1 MSVKTALRVMF
12 PNAVIRLKGGEFM
25 SDFFRRF
32 IAFQNELKAPKNQYN
47 NFGKYNYRSAEDI
60 LEAVKPLESKHNI
73 LIFVS
78 DDVVP
83 CGERVYVKATATA
96 IDANGESEPIKATAF
111 AREPVEK
118 KGMDASQITGTAS
131 SYARKYALNGL
142 LCIDDTKDA
151 DTNQYNAPPPPEP
164 VDILPKFVCA
174 DCGKPFQDCNIN
186 GKFFNA
192 QQYFEMVK
200 KYSDDGVAR
209 CKECREKIKRKVKN
223 FL

>member
-1 MSVKTALRVMF
+1 MITLLNV
-12 PNAVIRLKGGEFM
+12 VIRLEGGKNM
-25 SDFFRRF
+25 GDFFKRF

-47 NFGKYNYRSAEDI
+47 TFGKYNYRSAEDI
-60 LEAVKPLESKHNI
+60 LDTVKPLEAKHNI

-78 DDVVP
+78 DDVIP
-83 CGERVYVKATATA
+83 CGERVYVKATAMA
-96 IDANGESEPIKATAF
+96 IDVNGESEPIKATAF
-111 AREPVEK
+111 AREPAEK

-131 SYARKYALNGL
+131 SYARKYALSGL

-186 GKFFNA
+186 GRFFNA
-192 QQYFEMVK
+192 QQCFEMAK
-200 KYSDDGVAR
+200 KYSEDGVAR

>member
-1 MSVKTALRVMF
+1 M
-12 PNAVIRLKGGEFM
+12 G
-25 SDFFRRF
+25 DFFRRF
-32 IAFQNELKAPKNQYN
+32 IAFQNELKVPKNQYN
-47 NFGKYNYRSAEDI
+47 KFGEYNYRSAEDI

-73 LIFVS
+73 LIFIS
-78 DDVVP
+78 DDVVL

-96 IDANGESEPIKATAF
+96 VDATGESEPIRATAF
-111 AREPVEK
+111 AREQDEK
-118 KGMDASQITGTAS
+118 KKMDASQLTGTAS

-174 DCGKPFQDCNIN
+174 DCGKPFQDCTIN

-192 QQYFEMVK
+192 QQCFEMAK
-200 KYSDDGVAR
+200 KRSDDGVAR
-209 CKECREKIKRKVKN
+209 CKGCREKIKGKVKN

>member
-1 MSVKTALRVMF
+1 M
-12 PNAVIRLKGGEFM
+12 G
-25 SDFFRRF
+25 DFFKRF
-32 IAFQNELKAPKNQYN
+32 IAFQNELKVPKNQYN
-47 NFGKYNYRSAEDI
+47 KFGEYNYRSAEDI
-60 LEAVKPLESKHNI
+60 LEAVKPLELKHNI

-78 DDVVP
+78 DDVVL

-96 IDANGESEPIKATAF
+96 VDATGESEPIRATAF
-111 AREPVEK
+111 AREQDEK
-118 KGMDASQITGTAS
+118 KKMDASQLTGTAS

-174 DCGKPFQDCNIN
+174 DCGTPFHDCTIK
-186 GKFFNA
+186 GRFFNA
-192 QQYFEMVK
+192 QQCFEMAK
-200 KYSDDGVAR
+200 KYSADGVAR
-209 CKECREKIKRKVKN
+209 CKGCREKIKGKVKN

>member
-1 MSVKTALRVMF
+1 M
-12 PNAVIRLKGGEFM
+12 G
-25 SDFFRRF
+25 DFFRRF
-32 IAFQNELKAPKNQYN
+32 IAFQNELKVPKNQYN
-47 NFGKYNYRSAEDI
+47 KFGEYNYRSAEDI
-60 LEAVKPLESKHNI
+60 LEAVKPLELKHNI

-78 DDVVP
+78 DDVVL

-96 IDANGESEPIKATAF
+96 VDATGESEPIRATAF
-111 AREPVEK
+111 AREQDEK
-118 KGMDASQITGTAS
+118 KKMDASQLTGTAS

-174 DCGKPFQDCNIN
+174 DCGKPFQDCIIS
-186 GKFFNA
+186 GKFFTS
-192 QQYFEMVK
+192 QLCFEMAK
-200 KYSDDGVAR
+200 KRSDDGVAR
-209 CKECREKIKRKVKN
+209 CKGCREKIKGKVKN

>member
-1 MSVKTALRVMF
+1 M
-12 PNAVIRLKGGEFM
+12 G
-25 SDFFRRF
+25 DFFKRF
-32 IAFQNELKAPKNQYN
+32 IAFQNELKVPKNQYN
-47 NFGKYNYRSAEDI
+47 KFGEYNYRSAEDI
-60 LEAVKPLESKHNI
+60 LEAVKPLELKHNI

-78 DDVVP
+78 DDVVL
-83 CGERVYVKATATA
+83 CGERIYVKATATA
-96 IDANGESEPIKATAF
+96 VDATGESEPIRATAF
-111 AREPVEK
+111 AREQDEK
-118 KGMDASQITGTAS
+118 KKMDASQLTGTAS

-174 DCGKPFQDCNIN
+174 DCGKPFQDCTIN

-192 QQYFEMVK
+192 QQCFEMAK
-200 KYSDDGVAR
+200 KYSADGVAR
-209 CKECREKIKRKVKN
+209 CKECREKIKGKVKN

>member
-1 MSVKTALRVMF
+1 
-12 PNAVIRLKGGEFM
+12 M

-32 IAFQNELKAPKNQYN
+32 IAFQNELKVPKNQYN
-47 NFGKYNYRSAEDI
+47 KFGEYNYRSAEDI
-60 LEAVKPLESKHNI
+60 LEAVKPLELKHNI

-78 DDVVP
+78 DDVVL
-83 CGERVYVKATATA
+83 CGERIYVKATATA
-96 IDANGESEPIKATAF
+96 IDATGESEPIRTTAF
-111 AREPVEK
+111 AREQDEK
-118 KGMDASQITGTAS
+118 KKMDASQLTGTAS

-174 DCGKPFQDCNIN
+174 DCGTPFHDCTIK
-186 GKFFNA
+186 GRFFNA
-192 QQYFEMVK
+192 QQCFEMAK
-200 KYSDDGVAR
+200 KYSADGVSR
-209 CKECREKIKRKVKN
+209 CKECREKIKGKVKN